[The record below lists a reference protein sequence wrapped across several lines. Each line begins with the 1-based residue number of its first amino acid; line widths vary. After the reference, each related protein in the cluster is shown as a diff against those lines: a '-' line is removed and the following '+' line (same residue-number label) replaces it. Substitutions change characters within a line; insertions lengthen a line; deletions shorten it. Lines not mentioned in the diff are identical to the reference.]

1 MPRTTAYVTGVFVL
15 AATACGAL
23 YLAAPEIDPHQT
35 RAALYFAGLGLV
47 AHLLGYS
54 VGQFV
59 GGSSA
64 FLPFLT
70 AAVLAPSWVGC
81 SAITGA
87 FLASALA
94 ARGPSIKV
102 LFNVA
107 QVALAMALAI
117 LVYRQLGGQALIS
130 SAQNIPAYVGLV
142 LTFATV
148 NTVAVSGVVAVS
160 ERRRILTVMSE
171 STLKTISYDI
181 LSVPFVFLFARVYL
195 EWGILGVAGL
205 AIPLLG
211 LRQLYKINWELERSH
226 QELLEMMVAN
236 LEARD
241 PYTSGHSR
249 RVSRNAKII
258 ARALGLSSKQVERI
272 GVAALLHDVGKIHE
286 IFAPIL
292 QKPDRLTPEEWAIME
307 THPIKSAEL
316 VAKVSQLKD
325 VVGPVRHHHENWDGS
340 GYPDGLAGDEI
351 PLGARIIM
359 FADTVDAMTTDRPYR
374 RAMTPENVRE
384 EFVRQRARQ
393 FDPAICDRL
402 LASSQFFL
410 LFGDP
415 SKHQSTPPFTPK
427 LNLSRKVRRAP

>member
-1 MPRTTAYVTGVFVL
+1 MPRITVYVTGVFAL
-15 AATACGAL
+15 AIIASVAL
-23 YLAAPEIDPHQT
+23 YLVAPGFDAQQGE
-35 RAALYFAGLGLV
+35 AALYFAGLGLL
-47 AHLLGYS
+47 AHLLSYS
-54 VGQFV
+54 VGQLI

-81 SAITGA
+81 AAITGA
-87 FLASALA
+87 FLASALTV
-94 ARGPSIKV
+94 RGPSIKV

-117 LVYRQLGGQALIS
+117 LVYRGLGGEPLLS
-130 SAQNIPAYVGLV
+130 DVHNIPAYIGLV
-142 LTFATV
+142 LTFAVV

-160 ERRRILTVMSE
+160 ERRRLLSVISE
-171 STLKTISYDI
+171 STFKTVGYDI
-181 LSVPFVFLFARVYL
+181 FSVPFVFLFAKVYI
-195 EWGILGVAGL
+195 EWGVIGVAGL

-211 LRQLYKINWELERSH
+211 LRQLYKVNWELERSH
-226 QELLEMMVAN
+226 QELLEMMVAH

-272 GVAALLHDVGKIHE
+272 GVAGLLHDVGKIDE

-292 QKPDRLTPEEWAIME
+292 RKPDRLSPEEWAIME

-316 VAKVSQLKD
+316 VAKASQLKD

-359 FADTVDAMTTDRPYR
+359 FADTTDAMTTDRPYR
-374 RAMTPENVRE
+374 RAMTPEDVRA
-384 EFVRQRARQ
+384 EFIRQRGRQ

-402 LASSQFFL
+402 LASSQFQL
-410 LFGDP
+410 LFVDA
-415 SKHQSTPPFTPK
+415 SKHHSTPPFTPK
-427 LNLSRKVRRAP
+427 LTLPRKANRGY